1 MNNLNKEEMAKR
13 IQNITNI
20 NDLKKIEYTIKKYNP
35 SLIIPNSENTQYI
48 PFHKLTKITYEKLDK
63 ILKKINENKQPKL
76 RISVKISKNT
86 TRINI
91 TQGLNDSP
99 IIDFD

>member
-1 MNNLNKEEMAKR
+1 MDFTKKETLAKQ
-13 IQNITNI
+13 IQNITNS
-20 NDLKKIEYTIKKYNP
+20 NDLKKIEEIIKKHNP
-35 SLIIPNSENTQYI
+35 KLIIKVGESEQLV
-48 PFHKLTKITYEKLDK
+48 PFHNLSKITYEKLDK
-63 ILKKINENKQPKL
+63 ILKKINENKPPKL